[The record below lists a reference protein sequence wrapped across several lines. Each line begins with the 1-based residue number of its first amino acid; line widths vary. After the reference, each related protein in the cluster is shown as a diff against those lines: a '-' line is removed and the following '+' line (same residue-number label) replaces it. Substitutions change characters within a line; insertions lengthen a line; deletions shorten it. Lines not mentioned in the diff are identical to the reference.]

1 MTPIAAF
8 AIAALFVCLGFAAGA
23 YLTRRGNT
31 VAATA
36 AATDAT
42 PPASSSDSI
51 FEIRGDKAAEF
62 LDRIHKL
69 TANVDSDVDRH
80 ATRVAQISGGLSG
93 VTELSATAAGTAA
106 TQLLEANRQLQQDLA
121 TAKEELQTQRRQLD
135 SYMAEALTDALTGL
149 ANRRKFDQEL
159 NRRFAQWK
167 TGGTPL
173 SLVLV
178 DVDHFKSLNDQHGH
192 VAGDAILHEI
202 AQVLLDSVRAN
213 DMVAR
218 YGGEEFGIILPGTTL
233 EEARPVAERIRG
245 SVAAHSFQFGDAE
258 ASVTVSAGVAQ
269 AILTNDSEVLVTRA
283 DTALYSA
290 KDSGRDCCHIHDG
303 QSCFPVPKTFSPNRR
318 KSDSSQRIAPFIDGR
333 FPDADMFSN
342 IDCEEVS
349 QHGFTFLTHESPE
362 YDKVL
367 LALGD
372 GRTRAYASASV
383 KSTRNIGAES
393 DPLYRVAC
401 QFTVPVDRFAE
412 TALS

>member
-23 YLTRRGNT
+23 FLTRRGQT
-31 VAATA
+31 GVVAGPSNTA
-36 AATDAT
+36 ALPSPSA
-42 PPASSSDSI
+42 DSI

-80 ATRVAQISGGLSG
+80 ATRVAEISGGLAG
-93 VTELSATAAGTAA
+93 ETDLSAAAAGTAA
-106 TQLLEANRQLQQDLA
+106 AQLLEANRQLQQDLE
-121 TAKEELQTQRRQLD
+121 TAKEELLIQRKQLD

-167 TGGTPL
+167 GGGTPL

-178 DVDHFKSLNDQHGH
+178 DVDHFKSFNDEHGH
-192 VAGDAILHEI
+192 VAGDAILHEV
-202 AQVLLDSVRAN
+202 AQVLLENVRAH
-213 DMVAR
+213 DLVAR

-233 EEARPVAERIRG
+233 DEARPVAERIRSSIAG
-245 SVAAHSFQFGDAE
+245 HTFQFGDSE
-258 ASVTVSAGVAQ
+258 TSVTVSAGVAQ
-269 AILTNDSEVLVTRA
+269 AIVTNDSEVLVTRA

-290 KDSGRDCCHIHDG
+290 KDSGRDCCHAHDG
-303 QSCFPVPKTFSPNRR
+303 QNCTPVPKTTSPNRR
-318 KSDSSQRIAPFIDGR
+318 RSDSSQRIAPFIDGR

-349 QHGFTFLTHESPE
+349 QHGFTFLTHEPPE

-393 DPLYRVAC
+393 DPLFRVAC